1 MVLAAFL
8 LGFLGS
14 FHCIGMCGPI
24 AIALPQHEG
33 KKNLVFTSALLYNIG
48 RVITYAIIGLL
59 FGSIGKGLFIGG
71 FQQVVSIITGVT
83 IIVFVSF
90 PYILPSKFKQI
101 SVLKIPMIRNAFS
114 KAFKMKSF
122 SAYLFLGLINGLLP
136 CGFVYMALSGA
147 MLTGNT
153 IDGSLFMAFFGL
165 GTIPAM
171 FSLSVM
177 GSFVNLNFRNKIKKA
192 IPVFSIIV
200 GMILIL
206 RGMNLGIPYISPIMK
221 QAKQETKVD
230 CCHKPTEIEANK

>member
-48 RVITYAIIGLL
+48 RVITYSIIGLL
-59 FGSIGKGLFIGG
+59 FGTIGKGLFIGG
-71 FQQVVSIITGVT
+71 FQQAVSIITGSL
-83 IIVFVSF
+83 IIVLVAF
-90 PYILPSKFKQI
+90 PYLLPSKFKQV
-101 SVLKIPMIRNAFS
+101 SVLKIPIIKNAFS
-114 KAFKMKSF
+114 NAFKMKSF
-122 SAYLFLGLINGLLP
+122 SAYLILGLINGLLP

-147 MLTGNT
+147 MLTGT
-153 IDGSLFMAFFGL
+153 TFDGSMFMMFFGL

-171 FSLSVM
+171 FTLSVM

-206 RGMNLGIPYISPIMK
+206 RGMNLGIPYISPVMK
-221 QAKQETKVD
+221 QAKQETQVD
-230 CCHKPTEIEANK
+230 CCHKPTEMEANK

>member
-33 KKNLVFTSALLYNIG
+33 KKNIIFTSALLYNFG
-48 RVITYAIIGLL
+48 RVITYALIGLL
-59 FGSIGKGLFIGG
+59 FGTIGKGLFIGG
-71 FQQVVSIITGVT
+71 FQQIVSIATGVL
-83 IIVFVSF
+83 IILFVAF
-90 PYILPSKFKQI
+90 PYILPSKFKQV
-101 SVLKIPMIRNAFS
+101 SVLKIPIIRSAFS
-114 KAFKMKSF
+114 KAFQMKSF
-122 SAYLFLGLINGLLP
+122 SAYLILGLINGLLP

-147 MLTGNT
+147 MLTGT
-153 IDGSLFMAFFGL
+153 TLDGSLFMFFFGL

-192 IPVFSIIV
+192 IPAFSIIV

-206 RGMNLGIPYISPIMK
+206 RGMNLGIPYISPLMK
-221 QAKQETKVD
+221 QVKQETQVD

>member
-33 KKNLVFTSALLYNIG
+33 KKNIIFISALLYNLG
-48 RVITYAIIGLL
+48 RVITYSIIGLL
-59 FGSIGKGLFIGG
+59 FGTLGKGLFIGG
-71 FQQVVSIITGVT
+71 FQQIVSIVTGS
-83 IIVFVSF
+83 IIIIFVAF

-114 KAFKMKSF
+114 KAFQMKSF
-122 SAYLFLGLINGLLP
+122 LAYILLGLINGLLP

-147 MLTGNT
+147 MLTGTT
-153 IDGSLFMAFFGL
+153 INGSLFMALFGL

-171 FSLSVM
+171 LSLSLM

-221 QAKQETKVD
+221 QAKQETQVD
-230 CCHKPTEIEANK
+230 CCHKPIEIEANK